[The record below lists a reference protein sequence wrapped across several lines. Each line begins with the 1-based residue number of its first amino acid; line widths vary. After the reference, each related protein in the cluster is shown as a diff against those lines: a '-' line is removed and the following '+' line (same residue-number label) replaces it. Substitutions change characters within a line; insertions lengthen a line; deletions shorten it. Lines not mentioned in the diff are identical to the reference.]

1 VTRRLAQ
8 AFAKVAAPLA
18 IGFALGYGLTKVW
31 TEAL

>member
-8 AFAKVAAPLA
+8 ALAKVAAPLG
-18 IGFALGYGLTKVW
+18 IGVALGYGLTKAW